1 MKLLQTTN
9 EELARDFESFLER
22 RYPQIKPFLKKEL
35 ITFQNAQYASYSVG
49 YESIKGDKQT
59 PPYAEKPIFKED
71 EVELMLY
78 ESGRL
83 DY

>member
-22 RYPQIKPFLKKEL
+22 RHPQIKPFLQKEL
-35 ITFQNAQYASYSVG
+35 ITFQNAQYVSYSVG
-49 YESIKGDKQT
+49 YENIKSDKPI
-59 PPYAEKPIFKED
+59 PPYMEKAVFKED
-71 EVELMLY
+71 EVKLMLY
-78 ESGRL
+78 ESGYC